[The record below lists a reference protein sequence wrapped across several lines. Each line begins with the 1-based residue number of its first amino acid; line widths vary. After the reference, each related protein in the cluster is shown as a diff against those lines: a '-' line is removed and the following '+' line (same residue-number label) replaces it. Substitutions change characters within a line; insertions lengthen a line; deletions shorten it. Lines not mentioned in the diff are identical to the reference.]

1 MGQIN
6 INPSTDRGDGSSA
19 AAAGII
25 MMTMVIILG
34 VVIVLAVLAYGAFA
48 GHWFSAGSTGTQ
60 PGNTTTINVQQPS
73 APSLQSPATSPSR

>member
-6 INPSTDRGDGSSA
+6 INPSSDRSDGSNA
-19 AAAGII
+19 VAAGIN

-48 GHWFSAGSTGTQ
+48 GHWFSAGSTGTR
-60 PGNTTTINVQQPS
+60 PANTTTINVQQPS
-73 APSLQSPATSPSR
+73 AASLQSPAAAPSK

>member
-6 INPSTDRGDGSSA
+6 INPSSDRGDGSSA
-19 AAAGII
+19 AAAGITMI
-25 MMTMVIILG
+25 TMVIVLG

-48 GHWFSAGSTGTQ
+48 GSWFSAGSTGTR

-73 APSLQSPATSPSR
+73 APSLQSPAAAPSR